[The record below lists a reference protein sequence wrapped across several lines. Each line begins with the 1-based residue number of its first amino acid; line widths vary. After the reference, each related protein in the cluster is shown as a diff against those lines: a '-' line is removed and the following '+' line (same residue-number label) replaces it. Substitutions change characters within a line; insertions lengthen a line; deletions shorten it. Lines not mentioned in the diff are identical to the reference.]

1 MNENGWA
8 SRFRVYVRP
17 LLRHTA
23 KMAPAKRT
31 TTTIPSTTYM
41 RPGTLTFEGKG
52 AAGAACASGKVTT
65 PACACVPVP
74 AEYRQAARSR
84 PFRIER
90 PHRAVML
97 QALIVLSNR
106 QDAYLAASPSRTEV
120 RNSGVARIAGPGSVD
135 WPITSPDWQQRST
148 AESSRPVPPRERRLI
163 RQSTNS

>member
-23 KMAPAKRT
+23 KIAPAKRT

-41 RPGTLTFEGKG
+41 RPGTETLEGKG

-65 PACACVPVP
+65 PACASVPVP
-74 AEYRQAARSR
+74 AEYSQAARSR

-97 QALIVLSNR
+97 QALIFLSNW
-106 QDAYLAASPSRTEV
+106 QDIYLAASPSRTEV
-120 RNSGVARIAGPGSVD
+120 RNSGVARILGSPLRAA
-135 WPITSPDWQQRST
+135 WTGRS
-148 AESSRPVPPRERRLI
+148 RRLI
-163 RQSTNS
+163 GSSDGLLNPADQSHFGNDG